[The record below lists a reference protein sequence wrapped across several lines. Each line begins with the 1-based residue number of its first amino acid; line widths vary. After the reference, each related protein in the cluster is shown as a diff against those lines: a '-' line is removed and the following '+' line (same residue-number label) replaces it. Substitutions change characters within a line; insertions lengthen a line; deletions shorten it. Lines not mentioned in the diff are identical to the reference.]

1 MLTDKKEWL
10 ADRRD
15 LYVRNIVKD
24 FFSSSD
30 FFHEIEKKIQEK
42 GLSYDGMETWVGT
55 QENRGTLWQLKDL
68 CHDLWK
74 NVEPDKNPHK
84 FMFDWIIGTLFHE
97 AMKLKE
103 NLYVLMNYR
112 PAYNTLYFPEN
123 DADNPDD
130 QCPSFFNEIAEE
142 INRGLKRIRCLYGKA
157 LNTLQAIV
165 GKEKDNALLIR
176 FILDERKIDPEKWNG
191 EKGLGVF
198 LQTLFPNGFDEAL
211 CIAGESYLEGS
222 WYTEAKD
229 AFEEA
234 LSINPDCSEAK
245 SALRILE
252 KRLKEIALLLE
263 REYTVQQKIMMS

>member
-1 MLTDKKEWL
+1 MVTDKRDWL
-10 ADRRD
+10 SDRHD

-30 FFHEIEKKIQEK
+30 FFCEIERRIHEQ
-42 GLSYDGMETWVGT
+42 GLSYDGMEVWVGT
-55 QENRGTLWQLKDL
+55 QENKGTLWKLKDM

-74 NVEPDKNPHK
+74 DAEPAKNPHK

-103 NLYVLMNYR
+103 NLYVLMNYQ
-112 PAYNTLYFPEN
+112 PAYNALYFPEN
-123 DADNPDD
+123 DPNNPDD
-130 QCPSFFNEIAEE
+130 KCPSFFNEIADE
-142 INRGLKRIRCLYGKA
+142 INRGLKRILCLYDKG
-157 LNTLQAIV
+157 LVTLQTIMK
-165 GKEKDNALLIR
+165 KEKDNALLIR
-176 FILDERKIDPEKWNG
+176 FILDERRIDLEKWNSK
-191 EKGLGVF
+191 KGLGAF
-198 LQTLFPNGFDEAL
+198 LHILVPGGFDEAL

-234 LSINPDCSEAK
+234 LSINPECNEAK

-263 REYTVQQKIMMS
+263 REYTVQQKVMMS